1 MFSPYVITA
10 IEVLLR
16 LDSEGAEQRGTD
28 FTELLRLSAMRRP
41 IVRKV
46 LSRLS
51 AGRYIELVSAPNRYI
66 LRADIGEISLLQV
79 IRLFH
84 GDICL
89 GEAYDHYLTLGR
101 ENYDSEHY
109 KVFIAYEHNVYET
122 LAAELSVK
130 ALTDFKSSLSI
141 KDPLRSDIF

>member
-16 LDSEGAEQRGTD
+16 LDSQGAERRGTD
-28 FTELLRLSAMRRP
+28 FTKLLRLSAMRRP
-41 IVRKV
+41 ILRKV
-46 LSRLS
+46 LRRLS
-51 AGRYIELVSAPNRYI
+51 VGRYIELVSAPNRYI
-66 LRADIGEISLLQV
+66 LRADIGEISLLQI

-89 GEAYDHYLTLGR
+89 GEVYDHYQILGR

-109 KVFIAYEHNVYET
+109 RVFMAYEHSLFAT
-122 LAAELSVK
+122 LSAELSVK
-130 ALTDFKSSLSI
+130 AITDFKSSLSV
-141 KDPLRSDIF
+141 KGQ